1 MKFEEVIKQHG
12 KHFVPP
18 QTFALYYLTKHD
30 NELANTLVYRLQIC
44 HVDSSKGQ
52 EYIDKT
58 ESHSN
63 FHKWC
68 THDDLMNAKWE
79 PKRND

>member
-1 MKFEEVIKQHG
+1 MLYEEVIKQHG
-12 KHFVPP
+12 KNFIPP
-18 QTFALYYLTKHD
+18 QTFALYFLTKHD
-30 NELANTLVYRLQIC
+30 NELANTPVFRLQIC

-58 ESHSN
+58 ESHPN

-68 THDDLMNAKWE
+68 THNDLMNAKFE
-79 PKRND
+79 VKNE